1 MSRDR
6 SRPKAD
12 LTPEHAAREAAAW
25 WCIRLSENDMT
36 PAEWREFDTW
46 LAQPGNADLLQRA
59 AGIWEATGEVG
70 NWPNMIALR
79 AEALTDVA
87 KATRRR
93 CWLTVTP
100 RWVNRIPARSAWA
113 MAASLVLAITVG
125 MTWLAMRP
133 VAYATEIGE
142 RQVAVLDDGSR
153 VSLDAATKVNVRM
166 KEAGR
171 QVELLEGRAKFDVA
185 KDPQRPFTVA
195 AGDKLI
201 VAVGTSFSVE
211 LIDGEV
217 RVILY
222 EGQVDVRDRNGA
234 SAAKAAPRRY
244 RLKAGSELVETVGA
258 SAPAKISQPDLTQ
271 SLSWEQGLINFDREP
286 LTRAVERMNR
296 YSPRPIRV
304 ADPRLEGVAIDGMY
318 KAGDTEAFVDGVAA
332 IYPVRRRQDASGTV
346 VLEPK

>member
-1 MSRDR
+1 MSRDK
-6 SRPKAD
+6 SRARAD
-12 LTPEHAAREAAAW
+12 STAEDIARETAAL
-25 WCIRLSENDMT
+25 WCIRLSESDMGA
-36 PAEWREFDTW
+36 AEWSEFEAW
-46 LAQPGNADLLQRA
+46 LAQPGNADLLQQA
-59 AGIWEATGEVG
+59 ASIWEATGEVG

-79 AEALTDVA
+79 AQALTDVA

-93 CWLTVTP
+93 CWLTVAP
-100 RWVNRIPARSAWA
+100 RWVSRVPARSAWA
-113 MAASLVLAITVG
+113 MAASVVLAFTVG
-125 MTWLAMRP
+125 LVWFSMRP
-133 VAYATEIGE
+133 IAYATEIGE
-142 RQVAVLDDGSR
+142 RQLAVLEDGSQ

-171 QVELLEGRAKFDVA
+171 QVELLAGRAKFDVA

-195 AGDKLI
+195 AGDKLV

-211 LIDGEV
+211 LIDGQV

-222 EGQVDVRDRNGA
+222 EGQVEVRDRN
-234 SAAKAAPRRY
+234 SAVATQTAPRRY

-286 LTRAVERMNR
+286 LARAVERMNR

-304 ADPRLEGVAIDGMY
+304 TDPKLGGVAIDGVY
-318 KAGDTEAFVDGVAA
+318 KAGDVDAFVEGVAA
-332 IYPVRRRQDASGTV
+332 LYPVRRRQDASGA
-346 VLEPK
+346 VLLESK